1 MAQLQKLP
9 YLSALLLSS
18 CSLFYQLEDTYE
30 QRFADKDVVTIQDL
44 QSVDLKNVP
53 LPQVSPVVAVYPTA
67 FTDQTGQRKS
77 NSEFALFSTAITQQ
91 PNALLIRAL
100 KHAGDGKFF
109 RVVERVGLDNLV
121 KERSLIRSAREQSVN
136 EEEKKKALRPLLFA
150 GILIEGAVISY
161 EANLESGG
169 TGARY
174 LGIGNSI
181 QYREDN
187 ITVSLRMVSVA
198 TGEVLLEVLSQKTI
212 FSYGK
217 SEDVFRFVEANTEL
231 VEIELGNASNE
242 SSTIALMKA
251 IEGGVLEII
260 ETGYEKSFW
269 ILQNNN
275 QGVELNDEIKVDKPD
290 CDADCV
296 DDIRG

>member
-1 MAQLQKLP
+1 MEQLPRLS
-9 YLSALLLSS
+9 YLLVLLLSS
-18 CSLFYQLEDTYE
+18 CSIFDQFEDTYE
-30 QRFADKDVVTIQDL
+30 QRFSKDIATIQDL
-44 QSVDLKNVP
+44 QSAELKNVP
-53 LPQVSPVVAVYPTA
+53 IPVVSPVVAVYPTS

-109 RVVERVGLDNLV
+109 RVVERVGLDNLT
-121 KERSLIRSAREQSVN
+121 KERQLIRSAREQSTN

-161 EANLESGG
+161 EVNLESGG
-169 TGARY
+169 AGARY
-174 LGIGNSI
+174 LGIGKSVM
-181 QYREDN
+181 YREDN
-187 ITVSLRMVSVA
+187 ITISMRMVSVA

-217 SEDVFRFVEANTEL
+217 SEDVFRFVEAESEL
-231 VEIELGNASNE
+231 VEIELGNARNE

-260 ETGYEKSFW
+260 NTGYDRGFW
-269 ILQNNN
+269 VLQNDN
-275 QGVELNDEIKVDKPD
+275 QGVELNNEIKIDKPD
-290 CDADCV
+290 CDDECV

>member
-1 MAQLQKLP
+1 MEQLPRLS
-9 YLSALLLSS
+9 YLLVLLLSS
-18 CSLFYQLEDTYE
+18 CSIFDQFEDTYE
-30 QRFADKDVVTIQDL
+30 QRFSKDIATIQDL
-44 QSVDLKNVP
+44 QSAELKNVP
-53 LPQVSPVVAVYPTA
+53 IPVVSPVVAVYPTS

-109 RVVERVGLDNLV
+109 RVVERVGLDNLT
-121 KERSLIRSAREQSVN
+121 KERQLIRSAREQSTN

-161 EANLESGG
+161 EVNLESGG
-169 TGARY
+169 AGARY
-174 LGIGNSI
+174 LGIGKSVM
-181 QYREDN
+181 YREDN
-187 ITVSLRMVSVA
+187 ITISMRMVSVA

-217 SEDVFRFVEANTEL
+217 SEDVFRFVEAESEL
-231 VEIELGNASNE
+231 VEIELGNARNE

-260 ETGYEKSFW
+260 NTGYDRGFW
-269 ILQNNN
+269 VLQNDN
-275 QGVELNDEIKVDKPD
+275 QGVELNDENIKINKPNCND
-290 CDADCV
+290 ECADS
-296 DDIRG
+296 IRG

>member
-1 MAQLQKLP
+1 MAQLLKSS
-9 YLSALLLSS
+9 YLLVLLLSS
-18 CSLFYQLEDTYE
+18 CSTFDQFEDTYE
-30 QRFADKDVVTIQDL
+30 QRFSKDVARIQDL
-44 QSVDLKNVP
+44 QSAELKDVAI
-53 LPQVSPVVAVYPTA
+53 PQVSPVVAVYPMS

-109 RVVERVGLDNLV
+109 RVVERVGLDNLT
-121 KERSLIRSAREQSVN
+121 KERQLIRSAREQTAT
-136 EEEKKKALRPLLFA
+136 EDEKNKTLRPLLFA

-169 TGARY
+169 MGARY
-174 LGIGNSI
+174 LGIGKSVM
-181 QYREDN
+181 YREDN
-187 ITVSLRMVSVA
+187 ITISMRMVSVA

-212 FSYGK
+212 FSYGR
-217 SEDVFRFVEANTEL
+217 SEDVFRFIEAGSEL
-231 VEIELGNASNE
+231 VEVELGNARNE

-260 ETGYEKSFW
+260 NTGYDKGFW

-275 QGVELNDEIKVDKPD
+275 QGVELNDEIKINKPD

-296 DDIRG
+296 DNIRG

>member
-1 MAQLQKLP
+1 MEQSP
-9 YLSALLLSS
+9 LSLSLLVLLLSS
-18 CSLFYQLEDTYE
+18 CSIFDQFEDTYE
-30 QRFADKDVVTIQDL
+30 QRFSEQDVVSIQNL
-44 QSVDLKNVP
+44 QSVELKNVEVP
-53 LPQVSPVVAVYPTA
+53 KVSPVVAVYPTA

-100 KHAGDGKFF
+100 KHAGNGQFF
-109 RVVERVGLDNLV
+109 RVVERVGLDNLT
-121 KERSLIRSAREQSVN
+121 KERQLIRSAREQFASD
-136 EEEKKKALRPLLFA
+136 EEKKKQLAPLLFA

-169 TGARY
+169 AGARY
-174 LGIGNSI
+174 LGVGNSV

-217 SEDVFRFVEANTEL
+217 SNDVFRFIEAGTEL
-231 VEIELGNASNE
+231 VEVELGNARNE

-251 IEGGVLEII
+251 IEGAVLEIVNL
-260 ETGYEKSFW
+260 GYEREYWNRQDTAKE
-269 ILQNNN
+269 
-275 QGVELNDEIKVDKPD
+275 VE
-290 CDADCV
+290 
-296 DDIRG
+296 

>member
-1 MAQLQKLP
+1 MEQLLKSS
-9 YLSALLLSS
+9 YLLVLLLSS
-18 CSLFYQLEDTYE
+18 CSIFDQFEDTYE
-30 QRFADKDVVTIQDL
+30 QRFSKDVATIQDL
-44 QSVDLKNVP
+44 QSAELKNVP
-53 LPQVSPVVAVYPTA
+53 IPEVSPVVAVYPTS

-109 RVVERVGLDNLV
+109 RVVERVGLDNLT
-121 KERSLIRSAREQSVN
+121 KERQLIRSAREQSTN

-169 TGARY
+169 AGARY
-174 LGIGNSI
+174 LGIGKSVM
-181 QYREDN
+181 YREDN
-187 ITVSLRMVSVA
+187 ITISMRMVSVA

-217 SEDVFRFVEANTEL
+217 SEDVFRFVEAESEL
-231 VEIELGNASNE
+231 VEIELGNARNE

-260 ETGYEKSFW
+260 NTGYDRGFW

-275 QGVELNDEIKVDKPD
+275 QGVELNNEIKIDKPD

>member
-1 MAQLQKLP
+1 MAQSQKLQF
-9 YLSALLLSS
+9 LSVLLLSS
-18 CSLFYQLEDTYE
+18 CSIFDQYEDTYE
-30 QRFADKDVVTIQDL
+30 QRFNRSDVVSIKDL
-44 QSVDLKNVP
+44 QSKELKNVP
-53 LPQVSPVVAVYPTA
+53 IPEASPVVAVYPTA

-100 KHAGDGKFF
+100 KHAGNGKFF
-109 RVVERVGLDNLV
+109 RVVERVGLDNLT
-121 KERSLIRSAREQSVN
+121 KERQLIRSAREQTAS

-169 TGARY
+169 IGARY
-174 LGIGNSI
+174 LGIGNSV

-217 SEDVFRFVEANTEL
+217 SEDIFRFIEAGTEL
-231 VEIELGNASNE
+231 VEIELGNARNE

-251 IEGGVLEII
+251 IEGGVLEIV
-260 ETGYEKSFW
+260 ESGYERGFW

-275 QGVELNDEIKVDKPD
+275 EGVKLHDEEINKPT
-290 CDADCV
+290 CDAECMDKL
-296 DDIRG
+296 RG

>member
-1 MAQLQKLP
+1 LVLFC
-9 YLSALLLSS
+9 SS
-18 CSLFYQLEDTYE
+18 CSIFDQYEDTYE
-30 QRFADKDVVTIQDL
+30 QRFSARDVVNIQDL
-44 QSVDLKNVP
+44 QSIELKNVP
-53 LPQVSPVVAVYPTA
+53 IPKLSPVVAVYPTA

-109 RVVERVGLDNLV
+109 RVVERVGLDNLT
-121 KERSLIRSAREQSVN
+121 KERQLIRSAREQTAS

-169 TGARY
+169 IGARY
-174 LGIGNSI
+174 LGIGNSV

-217 SEDVFRFVEANTEL
+217 SEDVFRFIEANTEL
-231 VEIELGNASNE
+231 VEIELGNARNE

-260 ETGYEKSFW
+260 NQGYKRNFW
-269 ILQNNN
+269 ILQNEDE
-275 QGVELNDEIKVDKPD
+275 GVELDNEDIDEPS
-290 CDADCV
+290 CDAECIDN
-296 DDIRG
+296 IRG

>member
-1 MAQLQKLP
+1 M
-9 YLSALLLSS
+9 
-18 CSLFYQLEDTYE
+18 
-30 QRFADKDVVTIQDL
+30 
-44 QSVDLKNVP
+44 QSTELKNVAIP
-53 LPQVSPVVAVYPTA
+53 EVSPVVAVYPTA

-100 KHAGDGKFF
+100 KHAGDGQFF
-109 RVVERVGLDNLV
+109 RVVERVGLDNLT
-121 KERSLIRSAREQSVN
+121 KERQLIRSAREQSAN
-136 EEEKKKALRPLLFA
+136 EDEKKKALRPLLFA

-169 TGARY
+169 IGARY
-174 LGIGNSI
+174 LGIGNSV

-217 SEDVFRFVEANTEL
+217 SEDVFRFIEANTEL
-231 VEIELGNASNE
+231 VEIELGNARNE

-251 IEGGVLEII
+251 IEGGVLEIVKS
-260 ETGYEKSFW
+260 GYEKGFW
-269 ILQNNN
+269 ILQKEN
-275 QGVELNDEIKVDKPD
+275 QGVKLNDEEIDKPT
-290 CDADCV
+290 CDAECMDKL
-296 DDIRG
+296 RG